1 MAQILVY
8 GLIFFSENKGRIHV
22 DQQQPV
28 FEQQPASALQYRM
41 AVLERDVMQL
51 KAQLASYVSIREND
65 LHLAS
70 IRSTVERIEKE
81 VGETKKQIGEMDG
94 RMEEQREA
102 QDKLLIKILWGAV
115 SLIIGVLVS
124 LLIAYLTHL
133 IGS

>member
-1 MAQILVY
+1 
-8 GLIFFSENKGRIHV
+8 V

-51 KAQLASYVSIREND
+51 KTQLGSYVPAREND
-65 LHLAS
+65 LQLAS
-70 IRSTVERIEKE
+70 IRGTVERIEKE
-81 VGETKKQIGEMDG
+81 VSETKKHLEEMDG
-94 RMEEQREA
+94 RMEVQRES